1 MEEKEFLREK
11 QKLKEVCTQLEKE
24 EKELEIRLA
33 QTDSSYDRDS
43 YVKAHLVYLG
53 HKKLLDIK
61 KIKSKPYFARIDFKA
76 KDENLEK
83 LYIGKL
89 SVLDSQTQNP
99 IIIDWRAP
107 ISNLYYDGRI
117 GKSSYKSPE
126 GIVEG
131 DIILKR
137 QYFIENQILEKFSD
151 IDLKTNDEL
160 LQVALSE
167 KADDRLKNIVAT
179 IQGEQNN
186 IIRADM
192 NNALIVQG
200 VAGSGKTTIAL
211 HRIAYLIYNC
221 DKEFDPDNFMIIA
234 PNKFFLNYISNVL
247 PDLGVENVKQYTFE
261 DLAYEIIGKRLKI
274 SDSNEKL
281 VTIVNKEFDEI
292 NNGDID
298 TIIKESKLKSSIE
311 FKQIVDEYLK
321 HLEQNYL
328 PQKDFIIENVRIMRY
343 ENIQK
348 LFEETYKNLDFEKR
362 INEVKKHI
370 FSKIKNNKDI
380 IVDTITRKRTFKIN
394 KMLKDESLTEEEKR
408 QKRIEIFEE
417 SEDLLKKIYKDDIK
431 IVDVYFNQIIKKDCT
446 QYYKDFI
453 NDFVFEKIENKTLAT
468 YLVKN
473 TIRNL
478 NNGEITFEDLAPIIY
493 IHYKVYGAKTKKSLR
508 HVVIDEAQDYGEFQF
523 SVLKTILKSNS
534 MTILGDIA
542 QGVHSYRGI
551 ENWKKFIDVE
561 FPEGNVTYTTLEKTY
576 RTTKEIMYKANEVID
591 KLPEFE
597 KQFIIKG
604 EPVIEGKDSISVQE
618 KENEDE
624 IIKSASEKIEQYIKN
639 GFKSIAIIG
648 KDIDECKTI
657 KKKIEKYNKN
667 VKLIKSK
674 DSEYHA
680 GISIVPSY
688 LAKGLEFDS
697 VILFNV
703 NDEKYQNNVL
713 DIKLLYVAITRAM
726 SKLDVFYTG
735 KISEIFR

>member
-1 MEEKEFLREK
+1 MDEKEFLREK
-11 QKLKEVCTQLEKE
+11 EKLKEVCKKLETEERELEK
-24 EKELEIRLA
+24 RLA
-33 QTDSSYDRDS
+33 KTDSSYEKDS
-43 YVKAHLVYLG
+43 YVRAHLVYVG
-53 HKKLLDIK
+53 HKKILDLQ
-61 KIKSKPYFARIDFKA
+61 KIKNKPYFARIDFKA
-76 KDENLEK
+76 NGEKLEK
-83 LYIGKL
+83 LYIGKI
-89 SVLDSQTQNP
+89 SILDSQTQEP

-117 GKSSYKSPE
+117 GKSSYTSPDGIIE
-126 GIVEG
+126 GENS
-131 DIILKR
+131 LKR
-137 QYFIENQILEKFSD
+137 QYFIEDQVLEKFSD

-192 NNALIVQG
+192 NKALIVQG

-221 DKEFDPDNFMIIA
+221 NKEFDPDNFMIIA

-261 DLAYEIIGKRLKI
+261 DLAYEIIGKKLKI

-298 TIIKESKLKSSIE
+298 TIIAESKLKSSIN
-311 FKQIVDEYLK
+311 FKSKVDEYLK
-321 HLEQNYL
+321 YLEKNYL
-328 PQKDFIIENVRIMRY
+328 PKEDFILENVRIMRY
-343 ENIQK
+343 ENIQN
-348 LFEETYKNLDFEKR
+348 LFEETYKDLDFEKR

-370 FSKIKNNKDI
+370 FSKIKNNKEI
-380 IVDTITRKRTFKIN
+380 IEETIKKKRTFKIN
-394 KMLKDESLTEEEKR
+394 KMLKNEQLSEEEKR

-417 SEDLLKKIYKDDIK
+417 SEKILKQLDKNDIK
-431 IVDVYFNQIIKKDCT
+431 ITDIYFNKICKKDCVE
-446 QYYKDFI
+446 YYKDFI
-453 NDFVFEKIENKTLAT
+453 ENFIFDRLENKILAT

-473 TIRNL
+473 TMKNL

-493 IHYKVYGAKTKKSLR
+493 LHYKIFGAKTKKSLR

-551 ENWKKFIDVE
+551 ENWKKFMEVE
-561 FPEGNVTYTTLEKTY
+561 FPEGDVIYTTLEKTY

-604 EPVIEGKDSISVQE
+604 EPVIEGKNSISIMK
-618 KENEDE
+618 KENELE
-624 IIKSASEKIEQYIKN
+624 IIKSVAEKIKEYVSQD
-639 GFKSIAIIG
+639 FKSIAIIG
-648 KDIDECKTI
+648 KDIEECKRI
-657 KKKIEKYNKN
+657 KKMLEKYRKDI
-667 VKLIKSK
+667 KLIKSK

-703 NDEKYQNNVL
+703 NNENYQNTVL

-735 KISEIFR
+735 KISEIF